1 MKYEISMSILCFII
15 FSSGVKVVRRTTSAR
30 LSEVVRSLAWM
41 LVFCPHNWITRSW
54 YCFSGINQP
63 SSLVDTHTLYTIQ
76 MEKREAECQLLMFVE
91 IEASIAVVFLQY
103 IFSKISSKMN
113 QKKCIPK
120 PENISTLGNTL
131 PVPHITYTDKWMRCW
146 SIKSERRVAE
156 FTREGEGQ
164 MIGGVNTATLA
175 YSRSLHTHHLISI
188 FEHITFKSRADLV
201 ESAY

>member
-1 MKYEISMSILCFII
+1 MAVFPLNDIFLGHPVDSYSSVICKYRGASHKILNKCFII

-30 LSEVVRSLAWM
+30 LSEAVRSLAWM

-103 IFSKISSKMN
+103 ISSKMN
-113 QKKCIPK
+113 QKNVSQSLK
-120 PENISTLGNTL
+120 T
-131 PVPHITYTDKWMRCW
+131 
-146 SIKSERRVAE
+146 
-156 FTREGEGQ
+156 
-164 MIGGVNTATLA
+164 
-175 YSRSLHTHHLISI
+175 SR
-188 FEHITFKSRADLV
+188 
-201 ESAY
+201 Y